1 MGGGGGGSVCVGG
14 SHFTCPPPAPPSQV
28 QNLGCFAVRDVALR
42 LALPSLGYGRVP
54 FLSVTGVRAENVSGQ
69 RGGGGGVPQP
79 YEER

>member
-1 MGGGGGGSVCVGG
+1 MCGGVSLHV
-14 SHFTCPPPAPPSQV
+14 SPPRPPPSQV